1 MDFATNTNKDID
13 RQSTDQYSTEEIKQ
27 KINAQSKQFS
37 FQGLLPKF
45 QKKLTAL
52 PLDHEGICTTV
63 FPGQKLSPKGDAYR
77 NGSAITNQNQNRIF
91 LACSKTGGWE
101 NLDQID
107 HLVNQKVTFNI
118 TENGLK
124 LKPLRQQPF
133 STQQHIADCI
143 RSSEAKVNQQ
153 KKNSDDS
160 KSEEKNKITASI
172 EIIEKIAGSLTQK
185 AAETGLP
192 LALGVFI
199 PPNLFS
205 KGKNN

>member
-1 MDFATNTNKDID
+1 MESQIKMN
-13 RQSTDQYSTEEIKQ
+13 QDQFSLQGLFPRIQK
-27 KINAQSKQFS
+27 KIN
-37 FQGLLPKF
+37 P
-45 QKKLTAL
+45 L
-52 PLDHEGICTTV
+52 PLVHEGICTSV
-63 FPGQKLSPKGDAYR
+63 VPGKKLSPKGDAYR
-77 NGSAITNQNQNRIF
+77 NGSALTNQKEHIVF
-91 LACSKTGGWE
+91 LVCSKTGGWE

-133 STQQHIADCI
+133 ATQQHVANCI
-143 RSSEAKVNQQ
+143 SKCETKVNQQ
-153 KKNSDDS
+153 DKNNEEN
-160 KSEEKNKITASI
+160 KSEEKNKITSSI

-205 KGKNN
+205 KRKDN

>member
-1 MDFATNTNKDID
+1 MN
-13 RQSTDQYSTEEIKQ
+13 QDQFSLEGIFPGIQK
-27 KINAQSKQFS
+27 KIN
-37 FQGLLPKF
+37 
-45 QKKLTAL
+45 
-52 PLDHEGICTTV
+52 PLHLVHEGICTSV
-63 FPGQKLSPKGDAYR
+63 VPGEKLSPKGDAYR
-77 NGSAITNQNQNRIF
+77 NGSALTNQKEHIVF
-91 LACSKTGGWE
+91 LACSQTGGWN